1 MKKKKDE
8 SNLESVNGVTIE
20 KVKEVDGEQYDLLQ
34 EQFNES
40 MLREWLQPWG
50 DEEDNMSEDD
60 GYEVDDIDNI
70 EDDDFSTDKVSREEA
85 EEEFHDS
92 MLKEWLLPASEDRND
107 EDEESEDDGFNEE
120 EDGSKDKLEKEVRKD
135 LNVKDKYI
143 EDLKEKLK
151 EMTLKAENEYRK
163 RLKAEAEAER
173 AQKIIDALLEGQD
186 LSRPRPE

>member
-1 MKKKKDE
+1 M
-8 SNLESVNGVTIE
+8 ESVNGVTIE

-40 MLREWLQPWG
+40 MLREWLQPCG